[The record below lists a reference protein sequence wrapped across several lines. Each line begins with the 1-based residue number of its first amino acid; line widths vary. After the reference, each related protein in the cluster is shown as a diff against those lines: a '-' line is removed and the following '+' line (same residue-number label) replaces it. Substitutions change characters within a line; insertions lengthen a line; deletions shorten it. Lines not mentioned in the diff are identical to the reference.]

1 MQQTKRLNIA
11 EFAKLCGVT
20 PRTLKYYE
28 QLGLFS
34 PEKVGENGYR
44 EYSIGQIDE
53 VSAIRLF
60 REHGLSLREIGEII
74 AGDDVESVRR
84 CLRRQQEVLAERT
97 EALRRQQYF
106 VEHTLRLTDAA
117 IAHMDEPFLE
127 HGQTMRLTTQPPD
140 TRMINYLLRG
150 FENGAVLDAETYGL
164 KETYRLSED
173 GEVQLSGSFATLYCM
188 GAPAQCAEGLGRLR
202 RLARQEGILTDEIFC
217 SEILERAGGGQGLF
231 RYIIAEKRS

>member
-1 MQQTKRLNIA
+1 MQQKKRLNIA
-11 EFAKLCGVT
+11 EFARLCGVT

-34 PEKVGENGYR
+34 PETVGENGYR
-44 EYSIGQIDE
+44 EYAAGQIDE

-84 CLRRQQEVLAERT
+84 RLRRQQEVLAERT
-97 EALRRQQYF
+97 AALHRQQYF
-106 VEHTLRLTDAA
+106 VEHTLRLTEEAL
-117 IAHMDEPFLE
+117 AHMDEPFLE
-127 HGQTMRLTTQPPD
+127 RGQTLRLTTQPPD
-140 TRMINYLLRG
+140 TSMINYLLRG
-150 FENGAVLDAETYGL
+150 FESGAVLDAETYEL
-164 KETYRLSED
+164 KEICRLADD

-188 GAPAQCAEGLGRLR
+188 GTPAQCAAGLGRLKQ
-202 RLARQEGILTDEIFC
+202 LARQEGLLSGEILC

-231 RYIIAEKRS
+231 RYVIAEKRS